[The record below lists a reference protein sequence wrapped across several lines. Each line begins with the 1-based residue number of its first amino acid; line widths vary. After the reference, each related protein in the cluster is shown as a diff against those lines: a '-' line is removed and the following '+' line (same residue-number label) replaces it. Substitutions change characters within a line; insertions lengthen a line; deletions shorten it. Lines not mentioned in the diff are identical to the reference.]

1 VLSDRKEPLLR
12 AYRLS
17 AAFVPRPRG
26 LLRTYMDTKNHAAV
40 SPPAASAQLEA
51 FCALV
56 LEDPSL
62 QQALRQPASADEF
75 IVAVLNAARE
85 RGLPLAAQDVRA
97 AMHERSL
104 GIDNL
109 VESEVKATPPPPDG
123 WLPIRASWRGAELY
137 VHWAYFGERPL
148 RDPFFEGD
156 VRSCLFAP
164 FNRLFRHVTP
174 IETLAAW
181 LKTRPHLEPSG
192 FIFHMSRCGSTL
204 VSQMLA
210 ALPSNIVVS
219 EASPIDTVVQANRWR
234 PELSEDWQAL
244 WLNSIIGALGQ
255 KRTGDEQRYFVKL
268 DCWHTLALPLFRRA
282 FPTVPWIFLYRD
294 PIEVLVSQL
303 RIPGTQ
309 MIPGGVGPNLYGI
322 ERSYGP
328 GTAEDYYA
336 QVLAKVTEPAVAQYP
351 GGGGLLVNYR
361 QLPDA
366 LFTAILPHFGVVC
379 GETDRTA
386 MTQAARYD
394 AKTPSFAFEPDSDSK
409 QKAATQTARGAADR
423 WLGDLY
429 RRLEALRAE
438 GSLSGAKAVS

>member
-1 VLSDRKEPLLR
+1 
-12 AYRLS
+12 
-17 AAFVPRPRG
+17 
-26 LLRTYMDTKNHAAV
+26 MDAKHHAGA
-40 SPPAASAQLEA
+40 SPPAGSAQLEA
-51 FCALV
+51 FYALV

-62 QQALRQPASADEF
+62 QQALRGFAGADEF
-75 IVAVLNAARE
+75 MAALLDAARQ
-85 RGLPLAAQDVRA
+85 RGFQLAVEDVRA
-97 AMHERSL
+97 AMHERLL

-109 VESEVKATPPPPDG
+109 VENDVKATPLPPDG
-123 WLPIRASWRGAELY
+123 WLPIRASWQRAELY
-137 VHWAYFGERPL
+137 VHWAYFGERRL
-148 RDPFFEGD
+148 RDAFFEGD
-156 VRSCLFAP
+156 VRGCLYAP
-164 FNRLFRHVTP
+164 FNRLFRYVTP

-234 PELSEDWQAL
+234 PDLSADRQAV
-244 WLNSIIGALGQ
+244 WLQSIIGALGQ
-255 KRTGDEQRYFVKL
+255 KRSGNERHYFVKL

-282 FPTVPWIFLYRD
+282 FPAVPWVFLYRD
-294 PIEVLVSQL
+294 PVEVLVSQL

-309 MIPGGVGPNLYGI
+309 MIPGGVGPNLYGLQ
-322 ERSYGP
+322 RSYGP

-336 QVLAKVTEPAVAQYP
+336 QVLAKVTEPAVAHYAS
-351 GGGGLLVNYR
+351 GGGLLVNYR

-379 GETDRTA
+379 GEADRAA
-386 MTQAARYD
+386 MTEAARFD
-394 AKTPSFAFEPDSDSK
+394 AKTPGFEFAPDSGAK
-409 QKAATQTARGAADR
+409 QQPSTPTTRAAADQ

-429 RRLEALRAE
+429 RRLEVLRAE
-438 GSLSGAKAVS
+438 GSWSSV

>member
-1 VLSDRKEPLLR
+1 
-12 AYRLS
+12 
-17 AAFVPRPRG
+17 
-26 LLRTYMDTKNHAAV
+26 MNTKHHSGAP
-40 SPPAASAQLEA
+40 PPARSAQLEV
-51 FCALV
+51 FCSLV
-56 LEDPSL
+56 LEDPPL
-62 QQALRQPASADEF
+62 QQALRGFTGADAF
-75 IVAVLNAARE
+75 VAALLDAARQ

-97 AMHERSL
+97 AMYERAL

-109 VESEVKATPPPPDG
+109 VENDVKATPLPPDG
-123 WLPIRASWRGAELY
+123 WLPIRASWQGSELY
-137 VHWAYFGERPL
+137 VHWTYFGERRL
-148 RDPFFEGD
+148 SDPFFEGD
-156 VRSCLFAP
+156 VRACLYVP

-234 PELSEDWQAL
+234 PDLSEDRHAL
-244 WLNSIIGALGQ
+244 WLRSIIGALEQ
-255 KRTGDEQRYFVKL
+255 KRSGDEQRYFVKL

-282 FPTVPWIFLYRD
+282 FPAVPWVFLYRD
-294 PIEVLVSQL
+294 PVEVLVSQL

-309 MIPGGVGPNLYGI
+309 MIPGGVGPNLYGL

-336 QVLAKVTEPAVAQYP
+336 QVLAKVTEPAVVHYAS
-351 GGGGLLVNYR
+351 GGGLLVNYQ

-366 LFTAILPHFGVVC
+366 LFTAILPHFGVEC
-379 GETDRTA
+379 GEADRAA
-386 MTQAARYD
+386 MTKAAGYD
-394 AKTPSFAFEPDSDSK
+394 AKTPSFEFEPDSGAK
-409 QKAATQTARGAADR
+409 QQASTPTTRAAADQ

-429 RRLEALRAE
+429 RRLEVLRAE
-438 GSLSGAKAVS
+438 ASWSSV

>member
-1 VLSDRKEPLLR
+1 MRLLAGPNVR
-12 AYRLS
+12 CQR
-17 AAFVPRPRG
+17 RPII
-26 LLRTYMDTKNHAAV
+26 TPMDSKNHAAA
-40 SPPAASAQLEA
+40 SPPAGSAQMEA

-62 QQALRQPASADEF
+62 QQALRGFAGADEF
-75 IVAVLNAARE
+75 IVALLGAARE
-85 RGLPLAAQDVRA
+85 HGLPLGAQDVRA
-97 AMHERSL
+97 AMHERAL

-109 VESEVKATPPPPDG
+109 VESKVKATPPPPDG
-123 WLPIRASWRGAELY
+123 WLPIRASWQGAELF

-156 VRSCLFAP
+156 VRSCLFTP

-181 LKTRPHLEPSG
+181 LKARPHLQPSG

-204 VSQMLA
+204 VSQMLT

-234 PELSEDWQAL
+234 PDLSEDLQAN

-255 KRTGDEQRYFVKL
+255 KRAGSEQRYFVKL

-282 FPTVPWIFLYRD
+282 FPAVPWVFLYRD
-294 PIEVLVSQL
+294 PVEVLVSQL
-303 RIPGTQ
+303 RMPGTQ
-309 MIPGGVGPNLYGI
+309 MIPGGVGPNLYGL

-336 QVLAKVTEPAVAQYP
+336 QVLAKVTEPAVAHYAS
-351 GGGGLLVNYR
+351 GGGLLVNYR

-366 LFTAILPHFGVVC
+366 LFAAILPHFGVAC
-379 GETDRTA
+379 GAADRAA
-386 MTQAARYD
+386 MIEAARYD
-394 AKTPSFAFEPDSDSK
+394 AKAPGFEFEADSGKKQQAATPSAR
-409 QKAATQTARGAADR
+409 AAAER

-429 RRLEALRAE
+429 RRLEALRAA
-438 GSLSGAKAVS
+438 G